1 MIHFGGQAFAKLR
14 RFIVVRP
21 QPRDYYSKCIQI
33 STYGGR
39 ATTKKGLNQSEH
51 TIVYTGE
58 QAPTRLPGETKLV
71 LHPVNVIPV
80 NQEMRLDPL
89 SRLNCG
95 KTYPVEHNVKV
106 KEIGMVN
113 PVHLKRLIRYWKKM
127 SEGWSSDAIVLTE
140 SENSGRAD
148 NPTGNSEQKSYLG
161 SPFQGTEDAAKTQ
174 FKISTQDKVICAI
187 QAGQDKPVL
196 DEAIDN
202 VHEAMRSKNSKFD
215 EKNALQI
222 VAEEGSEG
230 LRSPLEHAA
239 ATKDRYSIPAD
250 TLDIRTDE
258 SNDFMQV
265 SDAESIC
272 SVDSKASSLS
282 SRSSLYSHEESKT
295 ASEELTALL
304 VNDKTLSRTFNAAFE
319 DEKSSSERFER
330 NLRRLLKQFA
340 VELERETQ
348 ESLERAAAR
357 FTGKHAKDI
366 AHRITQLK
374 ELESGILR
382 NQYADER
389 WTQRPRKV
397 NMDESQSSDGSD
409 SEDHDEANFVSF
421 QNIHTFI
428 ISSKALCFLRHRVLR
443 FVQPNVLQAISE
455 EVKLGTQSNT
465 LQEVVFRIHWE
476 LRQYCI
482 EELEKDI
489 DFALVLTISG
499 TVKGA
504 YATTCGEYMERNW
517 PKSGLETLRILQA
530 AIFEETYGK
539 LEP

>member
-58 QAPTRLPGETKLV
+58 QAPARIRGETKLL

-89 SRLNCG
+89 SRVNLG
-95 KTYPVEHNVKV
+95 ETYPVEHNVKV
-106 KEIGMVN
+106 KEIGRVN
-113 PVHLKRLIRYWKKM
+113 PAHLKRLIGYWKRITDW
-127 SEGWSSDAIVLTE
+127 EPDAIVPTE
-140 SENSGRAD
+140 SQKSDRAD

-161 SPFQGTEDAAKTQ
+161 SPCQGTEDAAKAQ
-174 FKISTQDKVICAI
+174 FKISRQDKVIGAI
-187 QAGQDKPVL
+187 QAGENKTVL

-202 VHEAMRSKNSKFD
+202 VHDAMRSKNLKID

-222 VAEEGSEG
+222 VAEEGCKG
-230 LRSPLEHAA
+230 LRSPLEHDIT
-239 ATKDRYSIPAD
+239 TKDRYSIPAD

-282 SRSSLYSHEESKT
+282 SRSSLYSHEESET

-304 VNDKTLSRTFNAAFE
+304 VNDKTLSRTFKAAFE

-357 FTGKHAKDI
+357 FAGKHAKDI

-374 ELESGILR
+374 EVESGILR

-409 SEDHDEANFVSF
+409 LEDHDQANFVSF

-443 FVQPNVLQAISE
+443 FVQPNMLQAISE

-465 LQEVVFRIHWE
+465 LQEVVFRINWE
-476 LRQYCI
+476 LRQYCL

-489 DFALVLTISG
+489 DFALLLTISG

-530 AIFEETYGK
+530 AISEETYGK
-539 LEP
+539 LDL